1 MTDLVLLEVATGIAT
16 LTLNR
21 PEKRNAMN
29 DEMRTQFIISLER
42 VAADTAIRALVLTG
56 AGKGFCAGGDISG
69 MQQRMQAPAGEIAFA
84 GWHRQQRVHR
94 AQMLLHSLPKPVIAA
109 VNGVCAGAG
118 LHFIADCN

>member
-69 MQQRMQAPAGEIAFA
+69 MSAPWWTSSRRKVSPFVRLPFSPTAKPPPSSSANSGWTLRRM
-84 GWHRQQRVHR
+84 V
-94 AQMLLHSLPKPVIAA
+94 SPV
-109 VNGVCAGAG
+109 VE
-118 LHFIADCN
+118 